1 MNDNKR
7 VDISILIPIGIG
19 AFSLLGI
26 CLALLIGYL
35 NRPQTDIP
43 VEQTAAPFKYLFLGT
58 ETLTPDPELET
69 ATPEDV
75 FTEEPTAS
83 ATPVA
88 LITAT
93 KNDFPS
99 TPVIPTQTRALTGNA
114 TSTPNIPAPTSI
126 PTDDEET
133 FTLEP
138 GKYDDTNS
146 YLEYDGDWVSELFVE
161 GVYQETVYISTEIA
175 NSVTFTFTGKQVII
189 GYLGDVDFGTVGI
202 TIDDDEFTL
211 DQSDGSEWVSPQ
223 LTQGNHSVVI
233 IHESG
238 DFVNLDYIQILN

>member
-19 AFSLLGI
+19 AFSVMGI

-43 VEQTAAPFKYLFLGT
+43 VEQTAAPFKYHFLGT
-58 ETLTPDPELET
+58 ETFTPDPELET

-75 FTEEPTAS
+75 FTEKPTAS
-83 ATPVA
+83 ATPVV

-93 KNDFPS
+93 QEKFPS
-99 TPVIPTQTRALTGNA
+99 SPAIPTQTSIFTGNA
-114 TSTPNIPAPTSI
+114 TPIPTHTSI
-126 PTDDEET
+126 STSLPTDEET
-133 FTLEP
+133 FTLEA

-161 GVYQETVYISTEIA
+161 GVYQETLYISTEIA

-189 GYLGDVDFGTVGI
+189 GYLGDIDFGTIAI
-202 TIDDDEFTL
+202 TIDDDEFTR
-211 DQSDGSEWVSPQ
+211 DQSSGSEWISPQ

>member
-19 AFSLLGI
+19 AFSIMGI

-43 VEQTAAPFKYLFLGT
+43 VEETVAPFKYLFLGT
-58 ETLTPDPELET
+58 ETFTPDPGLET
-69 ATPEDV
+69 ATPEDI

-83 ATPVA
+83 VTPVA

-93 KNDFPS
+93 QNDFPS
-99 TPVIPTQTRALTGNA
+99 ASVTPTQTSIFTGNA
-114 TSTPNIPAPTSI
+114 TPIPTSTPTSLPA
-126 PTDDEET
+126 DDEET
-133 FTLEP
+133 FTLEA

-161 GVYQETVYISTEIA
+161 GVYQETLYISTEIA

-189 GYLGDVDFGTVGI
+189 GYLGDIDFGTIAI
-202 TIDDDEFTL
+202 TIDDDEFTR
-211 DQSDGSEWVSPQ
+211 DQSNGSEWVSPQ

>member
-19 AFSLLGI
+19 TFSILGI

-69 ATPEDV
+69 ATPEDI

-88 LITAT
+88 LITPT
-93 KNDFPS
+93 QNDFPS
-99 TPVIPTQTRALTGNA
+99 TPVIPTLTSIFTGNA
-114 TSTPNIPAPTSI
+114 TPIPTSTPTSI
-126 PTDDEET
+126 PTDEET
-133 FTLEP
+133 FTLEA

-189 GYLGDVDFGTVGI
+189 GYLGDVDFGTAAI
-202 TIDDDEFTL
+202 TIDNDEFTL